1 MPRNKPDQLT
11 LDVIQQFRI
20 IYGSMRHYF
29 REMEE
34 SCGLPGAQMWI
45 LQEVQNKPELGIT
58 ELSRRMG
65 IHQSTCSQLVEKLVT
80 RGCLTKNRQNKDH
93 RRVGI
98 HLTEAGREA
107 IAALP
112 GPAEGILPGA
122 LSAMPNVALETLRI
136 NLSELIRHLP
146 DNVESFATTP
156 LADTLRAKNS
166 GETP

>member
-1 MPRNKPDQLT
+1 
-11 LDVIQQFRI
+11 
-20 IYGSMRHYF
+20 
-29 REMEE
+29 
-34 SCGLPGAQMWI
+34 MWI

-98 HLTEAGREA
+98 QLTEAGREA

-122 LSAMPNVALETLRI
+122 LAAMPNVALETLRI

-156 LADTLRAKNS
+156 LADTLRAKNG